1 HGSAKRKG
9 KAKQKET
16 LRSEGVSWCRSLI
29 ESADDWESDPLIDFL
44 TMHMLKW
51 NPQQRL
57 SAAECLNTAS
67 EINLFSESIA
77 QKGDLTPRL
86 HPVHGTDD
94 IDIEEASTI
103 IRPLSH
109 METLAQNV
117 RASRSEGCMLRS
129 AGPSPPLIPRDDE
142 RTSSVFR
149 EQPDTR
155 SAKRRR
161 TVNDTE
167 QVELPQP
174 PTEGFIW
181 DNRGATLQI
190 NEINE
195 MTDSTIDRLLHVSR
209 SSLKFMTPSHSR
221 TDDPD
226 MNNTKVQARWHP
238 VLPLASSHDH
248 QERQTPRQPP

>member
-1 HGSAKRKG
+1 
-9 KAKQKET
+9 
-16 LRSEGVSWCRSLI
+16 
-29 ESADDWESDPLIDFL
+29 
-44 TMHMLKW
+44 
-51 NPQQRL
+51 
-57 SAAECLNTAS
+57 
-67 EINLFSESIA
+67 
-77 QKGDLTPRL
+77 
-86 HPVHGTDD
+86 
-94 IDIEEASTI
+94 
-103 IRPLSH
+103 

-117 RASRSEGCMLRS
+117 RASRSEGSMLRS

-167 QVELPQP
+167 QVELPLP
-174 PTEGFIW
+174 PTEGFTW

-195 MTDSTIDRLLHVSR
+195 LTDSTIDRLLHVSR

-248 QERQTPRQPP
+248 QERQTPRQPPALQELQTQGLPLQIHHTANIFKVCLDNAEVAVRKKDLKVNVSNLMKFVSMDIEKYVQQRPDLEFERVRGSGSYIDFQDTIEIWTIEL